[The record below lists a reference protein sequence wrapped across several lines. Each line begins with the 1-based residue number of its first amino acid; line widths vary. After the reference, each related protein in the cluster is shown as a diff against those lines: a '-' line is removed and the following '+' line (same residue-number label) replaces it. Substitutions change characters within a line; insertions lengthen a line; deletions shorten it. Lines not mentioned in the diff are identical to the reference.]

1 MKKQELMVGNYF
13 IDTIGN
19 YCQAGSVQQV
29 ESINYDGVNQW
40 SDMGASGHCRYR
52 NMQPI
57 PLTEEWLVKLGF
69 VKDGKYDYLLK
80 RDGFEIWNSCD
91 FHTDNGDKFLFIGN
105 MPDLEMRFIHVHQLQ
120 NLYFALT
127 GQEL

>member
-1 MKKQELMVGNYF
+1 MGVLSANELR
-13 IDTIGN
+13 IGN
-19 YCQAGSVQQV
+19 WVTNRLIEFQADQHT
-29 ESINYDGVNQW
+29 IYDMACF
-40 SDMGASGHCRYR
+40 SPDFR
-52 NMQPI
+52 PI
-57 PLTEEWLVKLGF
+57 PLTEEWLVKFGF

-127 GQEL
+127 GEEL

>member
-1 MKKQELMVGNYF
+1 MKANELRIGNWVHF
-13 IDTIGN
+13 ENESSAGNFQADVDTI
-19 YCQAGSVQQV
+19 
-29 ESINYDGVNQW
+29 YDVDRKLALL
-40 SDMGASGHCRYR
+40 S
-52 NMQPI
+52 PI
-57 PLTEEWLVKLGF
+57 PLTEEWLVKFGF

-127 GQEL
+127 GEEL